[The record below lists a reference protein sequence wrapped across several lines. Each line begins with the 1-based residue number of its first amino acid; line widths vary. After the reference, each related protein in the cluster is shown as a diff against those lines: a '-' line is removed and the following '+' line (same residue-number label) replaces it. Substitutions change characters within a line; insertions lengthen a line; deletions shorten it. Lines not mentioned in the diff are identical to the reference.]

1 MLLTGRGQAW
11 MRGPDETGEGAT
23 ERHALFWPPTKIA
36 GRYVS
41 PYLAARDE
49 AAALGE
55 TPEPDG
61 QPVDLD
67 LERDSPAVADALRRR
82 RED

>member
-1 MLLTGRGQAW
+1 
-11 MRGPDETGEGAT
+11 MRGPDDTGEGDV

-49 AAALGE
+49 AEALGQA
-55 TPEPDG
+55 PEPDG
-61 QPVDLD
+61 QPVDLVH
-67 LERDSPAVADALRRR
+67 ERDSPAVADALRRR
-82 RED
+82 RGD